1 MLDSLTNR
9 LTGIL
14 DRLRGFGR
22 LTEENI
28 QEALREVRVA
38 LLEADVNFKVVK
50 GFIDRVRVK
59 AVGQDVLQSL
69 TPGQQVVKV
78 VRDELV
84 ELLGGSAHRLA
95 MAPHPPTVVMLVG
108 LQGSGK
114 TTSAAKL
121 ARHFQKQGQHP
132 LLAAA
137 DVYRPAAV
145 DQLKTLGAQLG
156 IPVVG
161 EATQRPVEICA
172 AARDEA
178 ARRGLSPLI
187 LDTAGRLHIDE
198 EMLEELRA
206 IKRAVGPHHV
216 LLVVDAMTGQDAVT
230 VAEKFNAAIGI
241 DAVVLTKMDGDARGG
256 AALSVRQ
263 VTGRPIAF
271 VGVGEKTE
279 ALEPFHPDRLA
290 QRILGM
296 GDVLSLVEKAQAT
309 VDAGQAE
316 ALAQKIHDD
325 TFTLEDFATQL
336 RQLRSMGPLGQL
348 MDMVP
353 FFKGA
358 RGLPKEMTGEEQELD
373 RYTAIIGSMTPHE
386 RREPSV
392 INGSRRARIARGSGT
407 NVSDVNRL
415 LKQYGQLRKM
425 MKGLKNMEGRM
436 GKFKGALPFL
446 ADLMRQMP
454 IPLALDFLEVSS
466 YGEATE
472 SSGVV
477 RILKDLAKPIE
488 GRDVV
493 VVEDIL
499 DTGHT
504 LAYVI
509 EHLRSKQPASVRL
522 CTLLDKP
529 ARRIV
534 PIQIDYRGFEI
545 PDKFVVGYGL
555 DYAERY
561 RNLPFI
567 GVLKPEVYRG
577 EP

>member
-1 MLDSLTNR
+1 
-9 LTGIL
+9 
-14 DRLRGFGR
+14 
-22 LTEENI
+22 
-28 QEALREVRVA
+28 
-38 LLEADVNFKVVK
+38 
-50 GFIDRVRVK
+50 
-59 AVGQDVLQSL
+59 VLQSL

-145 DQLKTLGAQLG
+145 DQLQTLGAQLG

-161 EATQRPVEICA
+161 EATQRPVDICA
-172 AARDEA
+172 TARDEA

-198 EMLEELRA
+198 DMLEELRV

-241 DAVVLTKMDGDARGG
+241 DAVILTKMDGDARGG

-271 VGVGEKTE
+271 VGVGEKTD

-316 ALAQKIHDD
+316 ALAQKIRDD
-325 TFTLEDFATQL
+325 TFTLEDFAAQL
-336 RQLRSMGPLGQL
+336 KQLRSMGPLGQL

-358 RGLPKEMTGEEQELD
+358 KGLPKEMAGEERELD
-373 RYTAIIGSMTPHE
+373 RYGAIIASMTPHE

-407 NVSDVNRL
+407 SVSDVNRL
-415 LKQYGQLRKM
+415 LKQYAQLKKM

-436 GKFKGALPFL
+436 GKLKGALPFL
-446 ADLMRQMP
+446 PR
-454 IPLALDFLEVSS
+454 
-466 YGEATE
+466 
-472 SSGVV
+472 
-477 RILKDLAKPIE
+477 
-488 GRDVV
+488 
-493 VVEDIL
+493 
-499 DTGHT
+499 
-504 LAYVI
+504 
-509 EHLRSKQPASVRL
+509 
-522 CTLLDKP
+522 
-529 ARRIV
+529 
-534 PIQIDYRGFEI
+534 
-545 PDKFVVGYGL
+545 
-555 DYAERY
+555 
-561 RNLPFI
+561 
-567 GVLKPEVYRG
+567 
-577 EP
+577 

>member
-161 EATQRPVEICA
+161 EATQRPVDICA

-198 EMLEELRA
+198 EMLEELRV

-241 DAVVLTKMDGDARGG
+241 DAVILTKMDGDARGG

-316 ALAQKIHDD
+316 ALAQKIRDD
-325 TFTLEDFATQL
+325 AFTLEDFATQL
-336 RQLRSMGPLGQL
+336 KQLRSMGPLGQL

-358 RGLPKEMTGEEQELD
+358 KGLPKEMTGEEQELD
-373 RYTAIIGSMTPHE
+373 RYGAIIASMTPHE
-386 RREPSV
+386 RREPAV

-407 NVSDVNRL
+407 SVSDVNRL
-415 LKQYGQLRKM
+415 LKQYAQLRKM
-425 MKGLKNMEGRM
+425 MKGLKTMEGRM

-446 ADLMRQMP
+446 PR
-454 IPLALDFLEVSS
+454 
-466 YGEATE
+466 
-472 SSGVV
+472 
-477 RILKDLAKPIE
+477 
-488 GRDVV
+488 
-493 VVEDIL
+493 
-499 DTGHT
+499 
-504 LAYVI
+504 
-509 EHLRSKQPASVRL
+509 
-522 CTLLDKP
+522 
-529 ARRIV
+529 
-534 PIQIDYRGFEI
+534 
-545 PDKFVVGYGL
+545 
-555 DYAERY
+555 
-561 RNLPFI
+561 
-567 GVLKPEVYRG
+567 
-577 EP
+577 

>member
-161 EATQRPVEICA
+161 EVTQRPVEICA

-316 ALAQKIHDD
+316 ALAQKIRDD
-325 TFTLEDFATQL
+325 TFTLEVFATQL
-336 RQLRSMGPLGQL
+336 
-348 MDMVP
+348 
-353 FFKGA
+353 
-358 RGLPKEMTGEEQELD
+358 
-373 RYTAIIGSMTPHE
+373 
-386 RREPSV
+386 
-392 INGSRRARIARGSGT
+392 
-407 NVSDVNRL
+407 
-415 LKQYGQLRKM
+415 
-425 MKGLKNMEGRM
+425 
-436 GKFKGALPFL
+436 
-446 ADLMRQMP
+446 
-454 IPLALDFLEVSS
+454 
-466 YGEATE
+466 
-472 SSGVV
+472 
-477 RILKDLAKPIE
+477 
-488 GRDVV
+488 
-493 VVEDIL
+493 
-499 DTGHT
+499 
-504 LAYVI
+504 
-509 EHLRSKQPASVRL
+509 
-522 CTLLDKP
+522 
-529 ARRIV
+529 
-534 PIQIDYRGFEI
+534 
-545 PDKFVVGYGL
+545 
-555 DYAERY
+555 
-561 RNLPFI
+561 
-567 GVLKPEVYRG
+567 
-577 EP
+577 

>member
-161 EATQRPVEICA
+161 EATQRPVDICA

-230 VAEKFNAAIGI
+230 VAEKFNAAIGV
-241 DAVVLTKMDGDARGG
+241 DAVILTKMDGDARGG

-271 VGVGEKTE
+271 VGGGEKTE

-316 ALAQKIHDD
+316 ALVQKIRDD

-336 RQLRSMGPLGQL
+336 KQLRSMGPLGQL

-358 RGLPKEMTGEEQELD
+358 KGLPKEMTGEEQELD
-373 RYTAIIGSMTPHE
+373 RYGAIIASMTPHE

-407 NVSDVNRL
+407 SVSDVNRL
-415 LKQYGQLRKM
+415 LKQYAQLKKM

-436 GKFKGALPFL
+436 GKLKGALPFL
-446 ADLMRQMP
+446 PR
-454 IPLALDFLEVSS
+454 
-466 YGEATE
+466 
-472 SSGVV
+472 
-477 RILKDLAKPIE
+477 
-488 GRDVV
+488 
-493 VVEDIL
+493 
-499 DTGHT
+499 
-504 LAYVI
+504 
-509 EHLRSKQPASVRL
+509 
-522 CTLLDKP
+522 
-529 ARRIV
+529 
-534 PIQIDYRGFEI
+534 
-545 PDKFVVGYGL
+545 
-555 DYAERY
+555 
-561 RNLPFI
+561 
-567 GVLKPEVYRG
+567 
-577 EP
+577 